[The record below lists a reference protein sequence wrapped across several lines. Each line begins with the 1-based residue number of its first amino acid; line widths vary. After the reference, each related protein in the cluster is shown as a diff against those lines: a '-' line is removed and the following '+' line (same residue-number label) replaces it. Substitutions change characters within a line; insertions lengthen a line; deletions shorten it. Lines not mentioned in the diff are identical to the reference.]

1 MSTLYEG
8 RVGNLAGRRIGDVP
22 QDAEIRA
29 KIRQEAGR
37 LVRDVSRASPLSR
50 DRLEDIG
57 SRVLNANGLGERY
70 LGFAMVAA
78 SNAFWR
84 EQFEATPFD
93 ERLILLPHCLRD
105 QDRCKGDYSPL
116 GLTCEGCGACVL
128 PDLQAEAEKL
138 GYKVL
143 IAEGTPAVVQ
153 VVLSGRAS
161 AVLGVA
167 CLDSLR
173 EAFQSIFQLGIP
185 NVAVPLLKDGCVN
198 TVAEL
203 DVLRDW
209 MHSSREP
216 AGARTRS
223 YMPLLRAANSL
234 FEEDTLRHFM
244 GDGGPAE
251 DGALTHVESLAFD
264 WMRRGGKR
272 FRPFVTLASYAAL
285 TRGRRVLEPDAEL
298 RDDFPDC
305 VRGAAVAI
313 EALHKASL
321 AHDDIE
327 DGDDYRYGEETLHRQ
342 HGVGTALNVGDHLV
356 GLGYKLVSSVKREAG
371 PDCAAD
377 ILSHLSDAHLK
388 LTRGQGAE
396 LLWQRDASSEF
407 DAGDVQSVYALKTAP
422 AFEAAMYAGLRLA
435 VAGADTD
442 GAAPERAEFA
452 GGPPEAVQRFCRYLG
467 AAYQVMNDLD
477 DWDGDGANKIIAG
490 QDALTGRP
498 TMLKAFA
505 LGAADDEMAE
515 ELKGLASAELSED
528 EKLNRVREIYEDLG
542 VFEKACRLV
551 QKYRQ
556 KALDEADAVRW
567 ENLGE
572 LMRFI
577 VETVL

>member
-1 MSTLYEG
+1 MSTLYEDKTG
-8 RVGNLAGRRIGDVP
+8 RLAGREIGAIP
-22 QDAEIRA
+22 QDPHARRRIRGVSA
-29 KIRQEAGR
+29 C
-37 LVRDVSRASPLSR
+37 LVRDVSRESPMSR
-50 DRLEDIG
+50 DRLEDLG
-57 SRVLNANGLGERY
+57 ERVLETAELEERY

-84 EQFEATPFD
+84 EQFEATPYS

-105 QDRCKGDYSPL
+105 HDLCEGDYSPL
-116 GLTCEGCGACVL
+116 GLTCAGCGACDL
-128 PDLQAEAEKL
+128 PDLQSEAEEL

-143 IAEGTPAVVQ
+143 IAEGTPAVLQ
-153 VVLSGRAS
+153 VVLSGQAS

-173 EAFQSIFQLGIP
+173 EAFQSVFQLGIP
-185 NVAVPLLKDGCVN
+185 NVAVPLLEDGCVD

-203 DVLRDW
+203 DVVRQW
-209 MHSSREP
+209 MHVTRRP
-216 AGARTRS
+216 VGKRTRS
-223 YMPLLRAANSL
+223 YIPLLRAASSL
-234 FEEDTLRHFM
+234 FEEGSLHDLM
-244 GDGGPAE
+244 GGGHAAQGNAQE
-251 DGALTHVESLAFD
+251 HVESLAFD

-285 TRGRRVLEPDAEL
+285 ARGRGALEPDAEL
-298 RDDFPDC
+298 NGDFPDC
-305 VRGAAVAI
+305 VRSAAVAI

-321 AHDDIE
+321 VHDDIE
-327 DGDDYRYGEETLHRQ
+327 DGDDYRYGEETLHQQ
-342 HGVGTALNVGDHLV
+342 HGVGTALNVGDYLI
-356 GLGYKLVSSVKREAG
+356 GLGYQLVSSVKGEAG

-377 ILSHLSDAHLK
+377 VLAHLSGSHLK

-396 LLWQRDASSEF
+396 LLWQRDAASTF
-407 DAGDVQSVYALKTAP
+407 GAGDVQTVYALKTAP

-435 VAGADTD
+435 VAED
-442 GAAPERAEFA
+442 GEGGEIPDKSEFA
-452 GGPPEAVQRFCRYLG
+452 GGPPKAVQRFCRYLG

-477 DWDGDGANKIIAG
+477 DWDGDGSNKVVSG

-505 LGAADDEMAE
+505 LEAADAETAE
-515 ELKGLASAELSED
+515 ELQGVAEAELSED
-528 EKLNRVREIYEDLG
+528 EKLDRVRQIYEDLG
-542 VFEKACRLV
+542 VFEKACTLV
-551 QKYRQ
+551 RKYRK
-556 KALDEADAVRW
+556 KALDQADEVRW